1 MKKMICVAFCLTI
14 LLTALLGITAVS
26 ADEYFTPSIT
36 YSGTTVSTSSHSTDG
51 KAKYYSHI
59 QVTLS
64 VVYRTYG
71 TGTSYSLHDGSYS
84 SSNNPG
90 KPTSKIRAV
99 VRAKNNKD
107 YRQSSNATGRKWW
120 TPINQ

>member
-14 LLTALLGITAVS
+14 LLTALFGITAVS
-26 ADEYFTPSIT
+26 ADTYFTPSIT
-36 YSGTTVSTSSHSTDG
+36 YSGARVSTSSHSAEA
-51 KAKYYSHI
+51 KAKYYSHV

-71 TGTSYSLHDGSYS
+71 TGTSYSLHDGSS
-84 SSNNPG
+84 TSSNNPNQA
-90 KPTSKIRAV
+90 TSSVRAV
-99 VRAKNNKD
+99 VQAKNSKD

-120 TPINQ
+120 TPVNQ